1 MKKIKKIRCFTVARK
16 NGGKGM
22 AFGYK
27 KKGSWKKCVIEK
39 KRVRGLSKVVA
50 LVMGQG
56 EVVHSERGEE
66 MWCEKAKERSK

>member
-39 KRVRGLSKVVA
+39 KRAEWVK
-50 LVMGQG
+50 
-56 EVVHSERGEE
+56 
-66 MWCEKAKERSK
+66 

>member
-1 MKKIKKIRCFTVARK
+1 MKRK
-16 NGGKGM
+16 GL
-22 AFGYK
+22 
-27 KKGSWKKCVIEK
+27 S
-39 KRVRGLSKVVA
+39 GLSKVVA